1 MHKQKGKCLSAGEMG
16 QKQCTSA
23 GGMGQ
28 QCGGGVEVLLSRKEG
43 AAEIFLLAT
52 TGGSRNLALSGYIF
66 RSGHPA
72 LT

>member
-28 QCGGGVEVLLSRKEG
+28 QGVGGEEVLLSRKEE
-43 AAEIFLLAT
+43 AAEIFILGT
-52 TGGSRNLALSGYIF
+52 TGGSSNLAFSGYIF

>member
-1 MHKQKGKCLSAGEMG
+1 MPFSRRNGAEAMHLSRRDGAAGW
-16 QKQCTSA
+16 
-23 GGMGQ
+23 GGE
-28 QCGGGVEVLLSRKEG
+28 EVLLSRKEG

>member
-1 MHKQKGKCLSAGEMG
+1 MHKQKGKCLSAGGMG

-28 QCGGGVEVLLSRKEG
+28 QGGGEEEVLLSRKEG